1 MAWNCRYHRLF
12 AAKYRR
18 QIIYGKIKA
27 EVEKVRRTLCERKG
41 VEIIAAEACPDHI
54 HILARIPPK
63 YSVSE
68 MMGYQKGKSLLM
80 ILTSLQT

>member
-1 MAWNCRYHRLF
+1 MAWNCRYRRLL

-68 MMGYQKGKSLLM
+68 FRRVSEGE
-80 ILTSLQT
+80 